1 MTRIVVDKLL
11 REKLQDFARPL
22 ELCDDAGRVL
32 ARVMPAYDPEKY
44 GPLDPPISDEEI
56 DRRSKS
62 SEKRYT
68 TDEVLSHLEQLN

>member
-22 ELCDDAGRVL
+22 ELCDDARRVL

-44 GPLDPPISDEEI
+44 GPLDPPISD
-56 DRRSKS
+56 
-62 SEKRYT
+62 
-68 TDEVLSHLEQLN
+68 